1 MKDKAVEVAHNK
13 LCDINEAGYKVIRV
27 EIEKTLENV
36 VFYIFVDLTES
47 GKRGFITINV
57 SSRAAY
63 NPSFQL
69 YDFLLERL
77 RKSVDMLIKKLS

>member
-1 MKDKAVEVAHNK
+1 MKDRAEEIAHK
-13 LCDINEAGYKVIRV
+13 LCDINEAGYKVVHVAID
-27 EIEKTLENV
+27 KTLENV
-36 VFYIFVDLTES
+36 VFDIFVTLSES
-47 GKRGFITINV
+47 GKRCYITMNV
-57 SSRAAY
+57 SNKAVY